1 MLILTIFFPKKCN
14 FEKFSTSESEKYG
27 EIFSQFFCR
36 QGKKSFFFGRIFT
49 YECTFIDYVYC
60 NLLLGYRT
68 PVQTTFGPG
77 GSVVTS
83 SSSNSTSFG
92 PPPPVPGPGSRPPS
106 QGFLPGHPLVKDV
119 QRPFGSEYYVSR

>member
-1 MLILTIFFPKKCN
+1 MGKFFHN
-14 FEKFSTSESEKYG
+14 FLPTGEK
-27 EIFSQFFCR
+27 II
-36 QGKKSFFFGRIFT
+36 FFGRIFT